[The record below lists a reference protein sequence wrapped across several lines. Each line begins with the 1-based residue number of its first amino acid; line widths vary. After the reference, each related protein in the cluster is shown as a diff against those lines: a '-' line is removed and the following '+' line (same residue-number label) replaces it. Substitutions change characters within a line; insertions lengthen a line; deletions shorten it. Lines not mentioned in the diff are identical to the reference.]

1 MEISRRRFEA
11 LVADALDAIPE
22 ELAVLIDN
30 CAVVVEDWPT
40 DEQLRDSF
48 DGDSF
53 DGETPDGETLFGL
66 YEGVDLTNR
75 SPLDYGGV
83 LPDRITVFMGPHLEV
98 ARSEDD
104 LADEILTTVVHEI
117 AHHFG
122 IDDERL
128 HDLGWG

>member
-1 MEISRRRFEA
+1 MELSRRRFEA

-30 CAVVVEDWPT
+30 CAVVVEEWPT
-40 DEQLRDSF
+40 DEQLRDAF
-48 DGDSF
+48 E
-53 DGETPDGETLFGL
+53 GETLAGEMLFGL
-66 YEGVDLTNR
+66 YEGVDLTAR
-75 SPLDYGGV
+75 SPLHYAGV

-98 ARSEDD
+98 AHSEDD

>member
-1 MEISRRRFEA
+1 MQISRRRFEA
-11 LVADALDAIPE
+11 LVADALDAVPE

-40 DEQLRDSF
+40 AEQLSDS
-48 DGDSF
+48 
-53 DGETPDGETLFGL
+53 ETPAGETLFGL
-66 YEGVDLTNR
+66 YEGVDLTAR
-75 SPLDYGGV
+75 SPLNYAGV
-83 LPDRITVFMGPHLEV
+83 LPDRITVFMGPHVEV
-98 ARSEDD
+98 ARTEED

-122 IDDERL
+122 IDDDRL